1 MINYEEL
8 MNDMNES
15 KGAGKMIN
23 EESKYEELMNKSD
36 ECCLKA
42 IDYAKKGDWNMAT
55 FYKNASIGFKEKA
68 LKLNVGY

>member
-1 MINYEEL
+1 MKEVTYEDWQENPARVVE
-8 MNDMNES
+8 MT
-15 KGAGKMIN
+15 
-23 EESKYEELMNKSD
+23 KYEELMNKSD

-42 IDYAKKGDWNMAT
+42 IDYAKKDDWIMAT